1 MLIFDIET
9 LGTESTAVILSAAI
23 IHFDPTSEPEFSALK
38 ADACFVKFNVREQ
51 VEVYARKIERS
62 TVDWWNK
69 QCENVRRKSF
79 YPSAND
85 LSLAEGY
92 SRIKSYVE
100 SKNDPDC
107 WIWARGNMDQVC
119 FSSIEKNLCIEESF
133 LPHYRWRDIRTAI
146 DFLYHTKNGYVRV
159 SNPPWQPEFNPD
171 IHITKH
177 NPVDDCLFDIM
188 QLVYGESVHVV

>member
-1 MLIFDIET
+1 MFIFDIET
-9 LGTESTAVILSAAI
+9 LGTESDSVILSAAI
-23 IHFDPTSEPEFSALK
+23 IHFDSGEDCEFSVLK
-38 ADACFVKFNVREQ
+38 ENACFVKFNVLEQ
-51 VEVYARKIERS
+51 VQVYSRKIERS

-79 YPSAND
+79 YPSKDD

-92 SRIKSYVE
+92 SRIQAYVE
-100 SKNDPDC
+100 SMNDSDC

-119 FSSIEKNLCIEESF
+119 FSSIEKNLNVDNSL

-146 DFLYHTKNGYVRV
+146 DFLYNTKNGYVKV
-159 SNPPWQPEFNPD
+159 ETPPWMKEFNPD

-177 NPVDDCLFDIM
+177 DPVDDCLFDIM
-188 QLVYGESVHVV
+188 QLKYGKQVL